1 MQKQQPLTVPQLA
14 DVTSWDS
21 MKTWT
26 KTIYQFLKDFLRV
39 DKDFKD
45 QLVAEITPL
54 YGDFSYTPAAIANG
68 SQSSFTIPVANAM
81 PGYTVIGS
89 YGDSLQGV
97 SASYTVTA
105 PGVVT
110 VNLANNTGGS
120 VTLNPSKFR
129 VYVQPRVLV

>member
-1 MQKQQPLTVPQLA
+1 MQKQEPLTIPQLA

-21 MKTWT
+21 MKAWT
-26 KTIYQFLKDFLRV
+26 KAIYQFLKDFLRV

-45 QLVAEITPL
+45 RLVAEITPL
-54 YGDFSYTPAAIANG
+54 YGDFSYTPASIANG
-68 SQSSFTIPVANAM
+68 GQSSFTISVANAM

-97 SASYTVTA
+97 NATYTISA

-120 VTLNPSKFR
+120 VTLNASKFR